1 MLFRN
6 QKSPALNSNCMGL
19 KLAALLFSS
28 LVLMPLSGAALQKSA
43 MASDLESIQSA
54 SESEGNFVRI
64 GLNKSIVIRLPAN
77 AKDVIVGNPEIVD
90 AVVRTKN
97 TAYLFART
105 VGQTNIFF
113 FDESGQQI
121 LNLDLEVAIDVTA
134 LQHLLKRSIPGTKI
148 TADTVNNSVI
158 LAGTAPNAAEAK
170 LAEDIAR
177 KFLTRLV
184 PQVPSDSGE
193 LSGVINTI
201 KIVGEDQV
209 MLKVRV
215 VEVQR
220 SVLKQFGV
228 DLQALLSVGKFAIN
242 LASITQVGGAIP
254 SMTPG
259 AGYKGVYTD
268 GANSITGVIRA
279 MEQDGVLK
287 TLAEPNLTAVSGQS
301 AKFHAGGEI
310 PYRTCNASS
319 TVGVLD
325 CTVTFRDFGVS
336 LGFTPVVLSEGRIN
350 LKISTEVSEISA
362 LSVGDFPT
370 LDTRSAET
378 VIELPSGGS
387 MMLAGL
393 IKDTTRQLVDGTPGL
408 KKLPVLGALFRSR
421 DFKNNQTELVVIVT
435 PYLVGSVAEKQLAT
449 SDSRF
454 NTPTDRQTILLGR
467 LNKVYG
473 TAGQNPDGVYHGN
486 VGFIVE

>member
-1 MLFRN
+1 MLFEN
-6 QKSPALNSNCMGL
+6 QKSPARRSNRMGL
-19 KLAALLFSS
+19 KLAALLFTS
-28 LVLMPLSGAALQKSA
+28 LVMMPVTGVLLQKTA
-43 MASDLESIQSA
+43 AASDLESI
-54 SESEGNFVRI
+54 ESVAESDGHFLRI
-64 GLNKSIVIRLPAN
+64 GLNKSIVIRLPAR
-77 AKDVIVGNPEIVD
+77 AHDVIVGNPEIVD
-90 AVVRTKN
+90 AVVRSKN
-97 TAYLFART
+97 TAYLFARS

-113 FDESGQQI
+113 FDESGKQI
-121 LNLDLEVAIDVTA
+121 LNLDLEVTVDVTA
-134 LQHLLKRSIPGTKI
+134 LRHLLQRSIPGTKV
-148 TADTVNNSVI
+148 TVDSVNNSIV

-170 LAEDIAR
+170 LAEDLAR
-177 KFLTRLV
+177 KFITRMV
-184 PQVPSDSGE
+184 ANIPSDNGE
-193 LSGVINTI
+193 TSWVINNI
-201 KIVGEDQV
+201 KVTGEDQV
-209 MLKVRV
+209 MLKVRI

-228 DLQALLSVGKFAIN
+228 DLQALFSVGKFAFN
-242 LASITQVGGAIP
+242 LASLTQVGGAIDAI
-254 SMTPG
+254 TPNT
-259 AGYKGVYTD
+259 GYKGVYND
-268 GANSITGVIRA
+268 GSTTIAGVIRA

-310 PYRTCNASS
+310 PYRTCDNS
-319 TVGVLD
+319 TVITN
-325 CTVTFRDFGVS
+325 CTITFRDFGVS

-350 LKISTEVSEISA
+350 LKVSTEVSEIAA
-362 LSVGDFPT
+362 LTIGGFPT

-408 KKLPVLGALFRSR
+408 KALPVLGALFRSR
-421 DFKNNQTELVVIVT
+421 DYTSNQTELVVIVT
-435 PYLVGSVAEKQLAT
+435 PYLVGSVAEEQLAT
-449 SDSRF
+449 PADRL

-473 TAGQNPDGVYHGN
+473 TAGQHPDGVYHGN

>member
-1 MLFRN
+1 MLFKN
-6 QKSPALNSNCMGL
+6 QKSPARKSNRMAL

-28 LVLMPLSGAALQKSA
+28 LVMMPVTGVLLQKTA
-43 MASDLESIQSA
+43 AASDLENI
-54 SESEGNFVRI
+54 ESVAESDGHFLRI
-64 GLNKSIVIRLPAN
+64 GLNKSIVIRLPAK
-77 AKDVIVGNPEIVD
+77 AHDVIVGNPEIVD
-90 AVVRTKN
+90 AVVRSKN
-97 TAYLFART
+97 TAYLFARS

-121 LNLDLEVAIDVTA
+121 LNLDLEVTVDVTA
-134 LQHLLKRSIPGTKI
+134 LRQLLQRSIPGTKV
-148 TADTVNNSVI
+148 TADSVNNSIV

-170 LAEDIAR
+170 LAEDLAR
-177 KFLTRLV
+177 KFITRV
-184 PQVPSDSGE
+184 VANIPSDNGE
-193 LSGVINTI
+193 TSWVINNI
-201 KIVGEDQV
+201 KVTGEDQV
-209 MLKVRV
+209 MLKVRI

-228 DLQALLSVGKFAIN
+228 DLQALFSVGKFAFN
-242 LASITQVGGAIP
+242 LASLTQVGNAIETI
-254 SMTPG
+254 TPDT
-259 AGYKGVYTD
+259 GYKGVYND
-268 GANSITGVIRA
+268 GSTTIAGVIRA

-310 PYRTCNASS
+310 PYRTCDNS
-319 TVGVLD
+319 TAITN
-325 CTVTFRDFGVS
+325 CTITFRDFGVS

-350 LKISTEVSEISA
+350 LKVSTEVSEIAA
-362 LSVGDFPT
+362 LTIGGFPT

-421 DFKNNQTELVVIVT
+421 DYTSNQTELVVIVT
-435 PYLVGSVAEKQLAT
+435 PYLVGSVAEEQLAT
-449 SDSRF
+449 PADRL

-473 TAGQNPDGVYHGN
+473 TAGQHPDGVYHGN

>member
-6 QKSPALNSNCMGL
+6 QESSALKSNRMSR
-19 KLAALLFSS
+19 KLAALLLSS
-28 LVLMPLSGAALQKSA
+28 LVMMPVAGVLLQKA
-43 MASDLESIQSA
+43 AAASDLESIQSA
-54 SESEGNFVRI
+54 AEGDGHFVRI
-64 GLNKSIVIRLPAN
+64 GLNKSIVIRLPAE
-77 AKDVIVGNPEIVD
+77 AHDVIVGNPEIVD
-90 AVVRTKN
+90 AVVRSKN

-105 VGQTNIFF
+105 IGQTNIFF
-113 FDESGQQI
+113 FDKSGQQI

-134 LQHLLKRSIPGTKI
+134 LRNLLQRSIPGTKI
-148 TADTVNNSVI
+148 TVDTVNNSVV
-158 LAGTAPNAAEAK
+158 LGGTAPNAAEAK
-170 LAEDIAR
+170 FAEDITT
-177 KFLTRLV
+177 KFLTREV
-184 PQVPSDSGE
+184 DKSTGTGFV
-193 LSGVINTI
+193 NTI
-201 KIVGEDQV
+201 QITGEDQV

-220 SVLKQFGV
+220 DVLKQFGV
-228 DLQALLSVGKFAIN
+228 DLQALLSVGKFAFN
-242 LASITQVGGAIP
+242 LASITQVGGAILP
-254 SMTPG
+254 ITPDT
-259 AGYKGVYTD
+259 GYKGVYTD

-287 TLAEPNLTAVSGQS
+287 TLAEPNLTAVSGQP

-310 PYRTCNASS
+310 PYETCTGIGLARE
-319 TVGVLD
+319 

-350 LKISTEVSEISA
+350 LKISTEVSEISSRA
-362 LSVGDFPT
+362 IGNLPI
-370 LDTRSAET
+370 LDTRSTET

-421 DFKNNQTELVVIVT
+421 DYKSNQTELVVIVT
-435 PYLVGSVAEKQLAT
+435 PYLVGSVAERQLST
-449 SDSRF
+449 PIDRL

-473 TAGQNPDGVYHGN
+473 TAGQHPDGVYHGN

>member
-1 MLFRN
+1 MLFKI
-6 QKSPALNSNCMGL
+6 QKSPALKSNRMSL
-19 KLAALLFSS
+19 KLAALLLSS
-28 LVLMPLSGAALQKSA
+28 LFMVPVAGVLLQKTA
-43 MASDLESIQSA
+43 AASDLENIQSA
-54 SESEGNFVRI
+54 PEGDGHFVRI
-64 GLNKSIVIRLPAN
+64 GLNKSIVIRLPAK
-77 AKDVIVGNPEIVD
+77 AHDVIVGNPEIVD
-90 AVVRTKN
+90 AVVRSKN
-97 TAYLFART
+97 TAYLFARS

-121 LNLDLEVAIDVTA
+121 LNLDLEVTVDVTA
-134 LQHLLKRSIPGTKI
+134 LRNLLQRSIPGTKI
-148 TADTVNNSVI
+148 TADSVNNSIV
-158 LAGTAPNAAEAK
+158 LGGTAPNAAEAK
-170 LAEDIAR
+170 LAEDLAR
-177 KFLTRLV
+177 KFITRVVAFL
-184 PQVPSDSGE
+184 PSDSGDS
-193 LSGVINTI
+193 SGIINTI
-201 KIVGEDQV
+201 KITGEDQV
-209 MLKVRV
+209 MLKVRI

-228 DLQALLSVGKFAIN
+228 DLQALFSVGKFAFN
-242 LASITQVGGAIP
+242 LASLTQVGGAIDAI
-254 SMTPG
+254 TPNT
-259 AGYKGVYTD
+259 GYKGVYTS
-268 GANSITGVIRA
+268 GATSIGAVIRA

-310 PYRTCNASS
+310 PYRTCDTATNI
-319 TVGVLD
+319 TD
-325 CTVTFRDFGVS
+325 CTITFRDFGVS

-350 LKISTEVSEISA
+350 LKVSTEVSEIAA
-362 LSVGDFPT
+362 LTIGGFPT

-421 DFKNNQTELVVIVT
+421 DYTSNQTELVVIVT
-435 PYLVGSVAEKQLAT
+435 PYLVGSVAEKELAT
-449 SDSRF
+449 PADRL

>member
-1 MLFRN
+1 
-6 QKSPALNSNCMGL
+6 
-19 KLAALLFSS
+19 
-28 LVLMPLSGAALQKSA
+28 
-43 MASDLESIQSA
+43 
-54 SESEGNFVRI
+54 
-64 GLNKSIVIRLPAN
+64 
-77 AKDVIVGNPEIVD
+77 VD
-90 AVVRTKN
+90 AVVRSKN
-97 TAYLFART
+97 TAYLFARAI
-105 VGQTNIFF
+105 GQTNIFF
-113 FDESGQQI
+113 FDEGGRQI

-134 LQHLLKRSIPGTKI
+134 LRNLLQRSIPGTKI
-148 TADTVNNSVI
+148 TVDTVNNSVV
-158 LAGTAPNAAEAK
+158 LGGTAPNAAEAK
-170 LAEDIAR
+170 FAEDITT
-177 KFLTRLV
+177 KFLSRV
-184 PQVPSDSGE
+184 VANVAESGF
-193 LSGVINTI
+193 VNTI
-201 KIVGEDQV
+201 KITGEDQV

-220 SVLKQFGV
+220 DVLKQFGV
-228 DLQALLSVGKFAIN
+228 DLQALLSVGKFAFN
-242 LASITQVGGAIP
+242 LASITQVGGAILP
-254 SMTPG
+254 ITPDT
-259 AGYKGVYTD
+259 GYKGVYTD

-287 TLAEPNLTAVSGQS
+287 TLAEPNLTAVSGQP

-310 PYRTCNASS
+310 PYETCSGLGADRECS
-319 TVGVLD
+319 
-325 CTVTFRDFGVS
+325 VTFRDFGVS

-350 LKISTEVSEISA
+350 LKISTEVSE
-362 LSVGDFPT
+362 LSSRAIGNLPI
-370 LDTRSAET
+370 LDTRSTET

-421 DFKNNQTELVVIVT
+421 DYKHNQTELVVIVT
-435 PYLVGSVAEKQLAT
+435 PYLVGSVAERQLST
-449 SDSRF
+449 PLDRF

>member
-1 MLFRN
+1 MLFKI
-6 QKSPALNSNCMGL
+6 QESPALKSNRMSL
-19 KLAALLFSS
+19 KLAALLLSS
-28 LVLMPLSGAALQKSA
+28 LVMMPVAGVLLQKA
-43 MASDLESIQSA
+43 ATASDLESIQSA
-54 SESEGNFVRI
+54 AEGDDGHFVRI
-64 GLNKSIVIRLPAN
+64 GLNKSIVIRLPAE
-77 AKDVIVGNPEIVD
+77 AHDVIVGNPEIVD
-90 AVVRTKN
+90 AVVRSKN

-105 VGQTNIFF
+105 IGQTNIFF
-113 FDESGQQI
+113 FDKNGQQI
-121 LNLDLEVAIDVTA
+121 LNLDLEVAVDVTA
-134 LQHLLKRSIPGTKI
+134 LRNLLHRSIPGTKI
-148 TADTVNNSVI
+148 TVDTVNNSVI
-158 LAGTAPNAAEAK
+158 LGGTAPNAAEAK
-170 LAEDIAR
+170 FAEDITT
-177 KFLTRLV
+177 KFLTREV
-184 PQVPSDSGE
+184 DKAAGSGF
-193 LSGVINTI
+193 VNTI
-201 KIVGEDQV
+201 KITGEDQV
-209 MLKVRV
+209 MLKVRI

-220 SVLKQFGV
+220 DVLKQFGV

-242 LASITQVGGAIP
+242 LASLTQVGGVIPAI
-254 SMTPG
+254 TPNT
-259 AGYKGVYTD
+259 GYKGVYTN
-268 GANSITGVIRA
+268 GANSVSGIIRA

-287 TLAEPNLTAVSGQS
+287 TLAEPNLTSVSGQP

-310 PYRTCNASS
+310 PYRTC
-319 TVGVLD
+319 TGTGVDSD

-350 LKISTEVSEISA
+350 LKISTEVSE
-362 LSVGDFPT
+362 LSSRSIGDLPI
-370 LDTRSAET
+370 LDSRSTET

-421 DFKNNQTELVVIVT
+421 DYKNNQTELVVIVT
-435 PYLVGSVAEKQLAT
+435 PYLVGSVAERQLST
-449 SDSRF
+449 PIDRL